1 MNVEQLIRKLQKMPK
16 KAIVA
21 FRDHDQNESELN
33 AFIKHVQITD
43 FKEIQPNM
51 WELNEKVVVLS
62 S

>member
-1 MNVEQLIRKLQKMPK
+1 MPK
-16 KAIVA
+16 KAMVA

-33 AFIKHVQITD
+33 CFIKNVYISD

-51 WELNEKVVVLS
+51 WELNEEVVVLS